1 MVNIDTVYQTVQAL
15 ANKEQRGYLTPQE
28 FNLFAN
34 QAQADIFE
42 QYFYDLNAFRLAKPQ
57 ERQVGDS
64 VTFLQHKIANVE
76 GVDYVNDYPLPGGT
90 DLPLTGHTGKIFV
103 VGGTGTTIQT
113 ARLSTL
119 EEINR
124 LRASPWHVSNWTEA
138 LYIEDGYQRIQVWMG
153 GPVGNVMCEHIT
165 GEPGLVY
172 WGYIVVNEKAVYNP
186 NSSKNFDLHVSE
198 QADLVA
204 KITKLAGIS
213 IENQELYQA
222 GAAEEALNTQQEN
235 K

>member
-1 MVNIDTVYQTVQAL
+1 MPVNIDTVYQTVQAL

-34 QAQADIFE
+34 QAQSDIFE

-57 ERQVGDS
+57 QRGVGDS
-64 VTFLQHKIANVE
+64 VTFVQHKIANTV
-76 GVDYVNDYPLPGGT
+76 GVSYVNNEAVTLGT
-90 DLPLTGHTGKIFV
+90 DLPTTGHTGQIFV
-103 VGGTGTTIQT
+103 NNKTL
-113 ARLSTL
+113 RLST
-119 EEINR
+119 EDEIR
-124 LRASPWHVSNWTEA
+124 SLAASAWHSDTNEA
-138 LYIEDGYQRIQVWMG
+138 LYFEDGYQRIQVWSGGLQVQSGVTCEHVTG
-153 GPVGNVMCEHIT
+153 GPALCF
-165 GEPGLVY
+165 

-186 NSSKNFDLHVSE
+186 VASRDFGLDVSE

-204 KITKLAGIS
+204 KIMKLAGIS

-222 GAAEEALNTQQEN
+222 GAAEEALNMREEN